1 MVSWGTSFKIAVKA
15 AIFGILWLIVG
26 GLIAIIGGGAA
37 LIAALQ
43 GGGTIELAGLLGG
56 GIIAIIGAI
65 IAVFGYSASLI
76 KFTIEGAEEEVLGKR

>member
-1 MVSWGTSFKIAVKA
+1 MVSWGTSFKIAVKT
-15 AIFGILWLIVG
+15 AIFGVLWLIVG
-26 GLIAIIGGGAA
+26 GLIAVIGGGAA

-43 GGGTIELAGLLGG
+43 SSGNIELVGLLGG
-56 GIIAIIGAI
+56 GLIAIIGAI